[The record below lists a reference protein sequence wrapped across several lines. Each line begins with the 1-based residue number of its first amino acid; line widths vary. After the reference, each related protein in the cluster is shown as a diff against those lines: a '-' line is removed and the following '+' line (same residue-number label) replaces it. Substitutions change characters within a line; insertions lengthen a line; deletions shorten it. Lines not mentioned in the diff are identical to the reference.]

1 MRSGTDFYKNK
12 SAKNWSKRTFFSDRR
27 IDMSKR
33 QLKILTSSWKI
44 KLEFSALAK
53 LFADSVDQAKHG
65 GGATI
70 PPQLQVRLERTREKK

>member
-1 MRSGTDFYKNK
+1 MSI
-12 SAKNWSKRTFFSDRR
+12 RTNRPQ
-27 IDMSKR
+27 ICLKR
-33 QLKILTSSWKI
+33 QFWFNRTI

-70 PPQLQVRLERTREKK
+70 PPHLQVRLEGTREKYDVCLERS